1 MNMKPTRR
9 TVGWLA
15 LGAGACVLVGPAVVR
30 LVAHPAARPGVPPR
44 ATVEGQ
50 DQAPNRREFTITAR
64 NYQFSPTRIEV
75 MQDDLVKITVRSE
88 DEPHSFTIDEYRI
101 VKRVPANASTTFEF
115 RADRPGTFAF
125 YCGMTSAEGH
135 RRMRG
140 ELVVV
145 PRR

>member
-1 MNMKPTRR
+1 M
-9 TVGWLA
+9 VGLLA

-30 LVAHPAARPGVPPR
+30 LFANPAPEPRELFPAAI
-44 ATVEGQ
+44 EGQ

-64 NYQFSPTRIEV
+64 NYQFAPVRIEV
-75 MQDDLVKITVRSE
+75 MQEDLVKITVRSE

-101 VKRVPANASTTFEF
+101 VKRIPANGSTTFEF

>member
-1 MNMKPTRR
+1 MKPTRR
-9 TVGWLA
+9 TIGLLV
-15 LGAGACVLVGPAVVR
+15 LGAGACVLVGPAVAR
-30 LVAHPAARPGVPPR
+30 LFAHPGSRAETAGAAAAG
-44 ATVEGQ
+44 GQ
-50 DQAPNRREFTITAR
+50 EQAPNRRDFTITAGS
-64 NYQFSPTRIEV
+64 YQFSPNRIEV

-88 DEPHSFTIDEYRI
+88 DEAHSFTIDEYRI
-101 VKRVPANASTTFEF
+101 VKRIPANGSTTFEF

-125 YCGMTSAEGH
+125 YCGMTSADGH